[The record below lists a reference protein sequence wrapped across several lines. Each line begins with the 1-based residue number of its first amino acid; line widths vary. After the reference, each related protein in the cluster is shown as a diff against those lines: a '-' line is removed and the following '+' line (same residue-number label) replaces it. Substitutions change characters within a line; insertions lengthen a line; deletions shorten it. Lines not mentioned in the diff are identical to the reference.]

1 MAYTQKPGR
10 SPFLKT
16 GNGIPSALMQI
27 DPNKK
32 AKDLPADVSTSKT
45 GNVTTTTK
53 SYGKKAI
60 DAVKSTAG
68 LEFTEEGMQKFAPSS
83 TTKKVDLDLGKYK
96 NYLDK
101 GTLTNT
107 GSNETTQTY
116 KAKKNMIQ
124 NPARRKE
131 IEDNIQKLNPGRKV
145 KIQD

>member
-1 MAYTQKPGR
+1 MAYKQSPGR
-10 SPFLKT
+10 GNAPKT

-32 AKDLPADVSTSKT
+32 VKDLPADVSTTRT

-60 DAVKSTAG
+60 DAVKSAAG

-101 GTLTNT
+101 GTLMNT

-131 IEDNIQKLNPGRKV
+131 IEDNIQKLNPGRRV